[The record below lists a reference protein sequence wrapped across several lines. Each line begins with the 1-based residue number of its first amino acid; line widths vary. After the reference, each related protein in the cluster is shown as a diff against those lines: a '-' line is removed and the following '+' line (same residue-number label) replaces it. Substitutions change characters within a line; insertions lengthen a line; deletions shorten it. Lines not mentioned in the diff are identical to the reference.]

1 MQRSERLKV
10 TFRVLPDGVPTT
22 VVGRDA
28 WMYKELLKVGPRGLT
43 TLENPAPRISHY
55 IFKLRKAGLLIQSDD
70 ERHGGQFSGSH
81 ARYRLVSETEV
92 ISDSSKT
99 DAEGIAA

>member
-10 TFRVLPDGVPTT
+10 TFRVLPDGAPTT

-28 WMYKELLKVGPRGLT
+28 WMYKELVKVGQRGLT

-55 IFKLRKAGLLIQSDD
+55 IFKLRRAGLVIQSED
-70 ERHGGQFSGSH
+70 EKHAGPFAGSH
-81 ARYRLVSETEV
+81 ARYRLMSETE
-92 ISDSSKT
+92 ILSDNSKP
-99 DAEGIAA
+99 DVEGIAA